1 MHENDEIS
9 VLNTN
14 KIDFLSDKSPSKE
27 KVLLDNIK
35 SKHIRSEIISQL

>member
-14 KIDFLSDKSPSKE
+14 KIDFLSDKSPSKR
-27 KVLLDNIK
+27 KIFKIVFRNGLFF
-35 SKHIRSEIISQL
+35 SR